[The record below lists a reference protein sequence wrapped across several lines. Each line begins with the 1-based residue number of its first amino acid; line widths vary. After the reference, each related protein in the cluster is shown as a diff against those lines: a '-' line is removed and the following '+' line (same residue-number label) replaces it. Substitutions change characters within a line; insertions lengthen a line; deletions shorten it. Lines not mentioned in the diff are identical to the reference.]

1 MQCNYCVSGESKLF
15 RDFLSFDV
23 SSRIIFELPV
33 VLFELRF
40 ISTNCGFGDMQII
53 ALMFSCFRILMLIFN
68 VFGNYSRYLRFTKL
82 NKLLILFFPLS
93 FTESWTSNCFSSFF
107 AIPFITLVWKPYNFI
122 SWDFIHD
129 MTTMWYSW
137 WILWDPS
144 QPGFRLVWIFQIL
157 NVTLRFSLW
166 MSLRSISCGPF
177 VLWLKP

>member
-1 MQCNYCVSGESKLF
+1 MF
-15 RDFLSFDV
+15 RYFLSFDV

-93 FTESWTSNCFSSFF
+93 FTES
-107 AIPFITLVWKPYNFI
+107 
-122 SWDFIHD
+122 
-129 MTTMWYSW
+129 
-137 WILWDPS
+137 
-144 QPGFRLVWIFQIL
+144 
-157 NVTLRFSLW
+157 
-166 MSLRSISCGPF
+166 
-177 VLWLKP
+177 